1 LFKVFRVYVLESLFL
16 IRGRKMSVF
25 LGEEEK
31 RAVKLDIPLTTGPRL
46 LLPTPPR
53 LSTKN
58 QPLRKKKRRRRED
71 HFLTIIIR
79 PRRRRDENTK
89 TH

>member
-1 LFKVFRVYVLESLFL
+1 
-16 IRGRKMSVF
+16 MSVF

-31 RAVKLDIPLTTGPRL
+31 RFAVKLDIPLTTGPRR

-58 QPLRKKKRRRRED
+58 LAEEEEEEEED
-71 HFLTIIIR
+71 HFLTISIR
-79 PRRRRDENTK
+79 PRRRRRDFENTK

>member
-1 LFKVFRVYVLESLFL
+1 MVYVLESLFL

-25 LGEEEK
+25 LVGEEEK

-53 LSTKN
+53 RPTEN
-58 QPLRKKKRRRRED
+58 QPLRKKKKRRPFFD
-71 HFLTIIIR
+71 H
-79 PRRRRDENTK
+79 
-89 TH
+89 